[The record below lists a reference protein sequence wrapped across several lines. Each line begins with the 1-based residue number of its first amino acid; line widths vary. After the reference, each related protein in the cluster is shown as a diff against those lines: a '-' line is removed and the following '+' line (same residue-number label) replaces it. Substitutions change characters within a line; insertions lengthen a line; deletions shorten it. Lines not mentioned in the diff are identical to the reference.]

1 MRNRDV
7 LRPVHIVWFKRDLR
21 VVDHAPLA
29 GAARAGRV
37 LPLYVVEL
45 GLWREPD
52 ASLRQWAFL
61 RESLLELRAALARL
75 GAPLVVRTGEVVE
88 VLEDLRTR
96 LPIGGLW
103 AHEETGNLWT
113 FARDR
118 RVRAWARAHGIPF
131 AEFRQSGVIRGL
143 RDRTGWSRKWDAFM
157 RRPIVSTSRRLEPVA
172 KIEPGPIPETPA
184 GLPADPCLHRQRG
197 GRSEG
202 SALLESFLAE
212 RCLPY
217 QRAMSAPDTGAAHC
231 SRLSPHLAFGTLSIR
246 EVLQATEAV
255 LRACAGSREPEA
267 RKRAGALSSFVGRLH
282 WRCHFVQKLEDEP
295 AIERRPFHPFFEG
308 LRGFDPDRHR
318 AWAEGRTGWPYVD
331 ACMRSLA
338 ATGWLNFR
346 ARAML
351 MAVSSYQLWQDWR
364 EPGLHLAR
372 LFTDY
377 EPGIHWSQVQM
388 QSGTTGINTLRIYD
402 PTKQGLDHDPD
413 GRFVARWVRELA
425 ALPMPHRMAPWLAPP
440 LVLADAGVRLGVDYP
455 RPRVDATAAAAEAKA
470 KLWAVRRRPGFA
482 ELADAIQEKHGSRK
496 AGVPRPDKR
505 RPATP
510 RSSGQLRLEV

>member
-1 MRNRDV
+1 M
-7 LRPVHIVWFKRDLR
+7 LRPVQIVWFKRDLR
-21 VVDHAPLA
+21 VADHAPLA
-29 GAARAGRV
+29 EAARRGPV
-37 LPLYVVEL
+37 LPLYLVEPD
-45 GLWREPD
+45 LWREPD
-52 ASLRQWAFL
+52 ASLRQWAFV
-61 RESLLELRAALARL
+61 RECLVELQPALGRL

-131 AEFRQSGVIRGL
+131 RELRQSGVIRGL
-143 RDRTGWSRKWDAFM
+143 RSRAGWSRRWDAFM
-157 RRPIVSTSRRLEPVA
+157 RRRIVPTPRGLEPVPG
-172 KIEPGPIPETPA
+172 IDPGPIPES
-184 GLPADPCLHRQRG
+184 LPGVAADPCPGRQRG

-202 SALLESFLAE
+202 LALLESFLAE

-217 QRAMSAPDTGAAHC
+217 QRAMSAPEAGALHC

-246 EVLQATEAV
+246 EVLQAAEAA

-267 RKRAGALSSFVGRLH
+267 RKKAAALRSFVGRLH

-308 LRGFDPDRHR
+308 VRGFDPDRYR

-346 ARAML
+346 ARSML

-388 QSGTTGINTLRIYD
+388 QSGTTGINTLRVYD
-402 PTKQGLDHDPD
+402 PTKQGRDHDPD
-413 GRFVARWVRELA
+413 GRFLARWVPELA
-425 ALPMPHRMAPWLAPP
+425 ALPMPHRMAPWRAPP

-455 RPRVDATAAAAEAKA
+455 RPMVDATRAAAEAKA
-470 KLWAVRRRPGFA
+470 RLWDVRRRPGFA
-482 ELADAIQEKHGSRK
+482 ELADAIQDKHGSRK

-505 RPATP
+505 RPSAP
-510 RSSGQLRLEV
+510 RPSGQLRLEV